1 MKTIV
6 ILDIETNDGQTQ
18 QLEVFEG
25 ISAQRLAEN
34 FVEEYQLDKSTIK
47 PLAKYIQSEISN
59 YEENLQTIQFLP
71 KDSNIQP
78 TLKYQQEQIDRLSK
92 SRRQQLQQKQKQ
104 QLVIQTHKDV
114 QIEYPTIENRLSVH
128 NNNEIN
134 SGFESSSE
142 VQVQSPSRHKKSK
155 VFESLYNDSKR
166 RVQKQQLLSPVRKP
180 LQFTQIKLPSK
191 NDDMYNRNLKW
202 LSTSRSKI
210 EKLQKEKE
218 DIIKQKEI
226 ENLKECTFEPKI
238 TEYAK
243 QMIQNPENVFERQHM
258 NVLKYSQN
266 KMKFD
271 ETQKQKD
278 DRFDFKPKLSYTQ
291 QQIEFYERL
300 KLTMGPVEERVVL
313 RKEDHG
319 YGVVLVHERKM

>member
-34 FVEEYQLDKSTIK
+34 FVEEYQLEKSTIK
-47 PLAKYIQSEISN
+47 PLAKYIESEISN
-59 YEENLQTIQFLP
+59 YEENLQTIQFQP
-71 KDSNIQP
+71 KDSHIQP
-78 TLKYQQEQIDRLSK
+78 SLKYQQEQIDRLSK

-104 QLVIQTHKDV
+104 QLVIQTNKNV
-114 QIEYPTIENRLSVH
+114 QIEYPALEPIRLSVH
-128 NNNEIN
+128 SNNEIN
-134 SGFESSSE
+134 SGFESSE
-142 VQVQSPSRHKKSK
+142 DVQVQSPSRHKKSK

-180 LQFTQIKLPSK
+180 QFTKIKLPSK

-218 DIIKQKEI
+218 LIQKQKEI
-226 ENLKECTFEPKI
+226 ENLKECTFEPQI

-243 QMIQNPENVFERQHM
+243 QMVQNPENVFERQHM

-291 QQIEFYERL
+291 QQVEFYERL

-319 YGVVLVHERKM
+319 YGVVLVHERK